1 MRTRFLLSVSAFGV
15 IGFLACTE
23 GFFTGHK
30 HKNVVNPEDHQ
41 LKLVWLSLDGLQ
53 PDLLEPWVAKIDR
66 PHARGLHWLL
76 KTARGNDRMK
86 VINPTITAPSH
97 ISTITCAGPG
107 VHGIFDNNTWTGQG
121 MSSGFSMPYKTETWV
136 KRLRAGGFRVASSLY
151 PSIDGSTKDRSADI
165 GLSYDSP
172 GSSPQIL
179 TIAKGATASAFI
191 PDRQNPDKK
200 YPIEVSVSS
209 AGLVS
214 AKTPWGDL
222 SQLTLARPADVNF
235 DMVLAGESRKVA
247 VSFMVLTVE
256 PETTV
261 VVSPIQVTP
270 AMGQEFKAELDRE
283 NLVFSSLKDYRF
295 QSNLKAYLAAMEH
308 RRQRVV
314 RANHLI
320 LKRTDVDAVFLYFED
335 LDTLLHAYIRDSSA
349 QSEILEYLKAFDQEL
364 GDLLAAVPA
373 SADLVVLGDHGMS
386 PISYVINA
394 RKILTEAVASAGTVM
409 TGGGALYLYPP
420 QGDLAQD
427 PPAGLNLEMIA
438 QTLRSID
445 FDLTG
450 KRLFGKVIVR
460 GTSEAVAEGFSGS
473 RVPWISAFAQDGV
486 AFKNSVEDRIL
497 LARAPWASIPEHLR
511 AKYPDPMNNG
521 QLMTPIPAGQHG
533 HWNELPLMGTSLI
546 LEGPRVTGVNVD
558 RSLELVPA
566 LADALGWPR
575 PEACA
580 KP

>member
-1 MRTRFLLSVSAFGV
+1 
-15 IGFLACTE
+15 
-23 GFFTGHK
+23 
-30 HKNVVNPEDHQ
+30 
-41 LKLVWLSLDGLQ
+41 
-53 PDLLEPWVAKIDR
+53 
-66 PHARGLHWLL
+66 
-76 KTARGNDRMK
+76 
-86 VINPTITAPSH
+86 
-97 ISTITCAGPG
+97 
-107 VHGIFDNNTWTGQG
+107 
-121 MSSGFSMPYKTETWV
+121 
-136 KRLRAGGFRVASSLY
+136 
-151 PSIDGSTKDRSADI
+151 
-165 GLSYDSP
+165 
-172 GSSPQIL
+172 
-179 TIAKGATASAFI
+179 
-191 PDRQNPDKK
+191 
-200 YPIEVSVSS
+200 
-209 AGLVS
+209 
-214 AKTPWGDL
+214 
-222 SQLTLARPADVNF
+222 
-235 DMVLAGESRKVA
+235 
-247 VSFMVLTVE
+247 
-256 PETTV
+256 
-261 VVSPIQVTP
+261 
-270 AMGQEFKAELDRE
+270 
-283 NLVFSSLKDYRF
+283 
-295 QSNLKAYLAAMEH
+295 MEH